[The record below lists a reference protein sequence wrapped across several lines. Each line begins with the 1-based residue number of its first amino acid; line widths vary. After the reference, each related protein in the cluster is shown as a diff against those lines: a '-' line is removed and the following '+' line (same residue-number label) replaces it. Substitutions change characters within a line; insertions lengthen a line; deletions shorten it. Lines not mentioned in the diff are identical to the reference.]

1 MQVSEVPL
9 YPAAGKLERLF
20 NFPRLHQVFLDF
32 GLKKKKKKGTCA
44 VSIKP
49 NQENCQNL
57 CRAGALTADHS
68 KANPL

>member
-32 GLKKKKKKGTCA
+32 GLKKKKKKEL
-44 VSIKP
+44 VLFQS
-49 NQENCQNL
+49 NQTKKTV
-57 CRAGALTADHS
+57 RIYAGLE
-68 KANPL
+68 P

>member
-1 MQVSEVPL
+1 MQGSEVPL

-32 GLKKKKKKGTCA
+32 GLGKKKCNTCA
-44 VSIKP
+44 VSIKR

-57 CRAGALTADHS
+57 CRAGALIAGHS
-68 KANPL
+68 KANLV